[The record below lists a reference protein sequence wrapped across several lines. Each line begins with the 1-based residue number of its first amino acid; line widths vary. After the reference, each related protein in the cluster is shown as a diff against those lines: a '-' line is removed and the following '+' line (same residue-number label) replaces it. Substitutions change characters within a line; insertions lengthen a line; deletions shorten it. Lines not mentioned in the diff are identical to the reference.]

1 MPRNT
6 IGRIVAL
13 PVMLSLVATPAL
25 AEKADQLTT
34 LTGLEAA
41 GVEIIPMNE
50 LIKPAGND

>member
-1 MPRNT
+1 MSRNT

-34 LTGLEAA
+34 LPFQVQGSYADPQVRLR
-41 GVEIIPMNE
+41 
-50 LIKPAGND
+50 LIKKIVP